1 MLIVP
6 GRPSRNGLTW
16 WVYSSDGARPTSQDF
31 KLTIG
36 PKESASGLPGVG
48 TTFTIHG
55 LGRGAEP
62 AEAKR
67 AYVMATTGLQA
78 DTPYALTHV
87 GSGLTVASRTLPARE
102 SFKPV
107 SMGFGSCYGRVR
119 GKGIDAWNKLNSIF
133 NDPNNPLRFRVL
145 CGDQIYLDL
154 DPADDGVARND
165 KPPLWRRYVEQWQFV
180 PFQQF
185 LISSP
190 TMVMADDHEFWN
202 NYPDRNNLWNRWAE
216 DELGGPVGRE
226 FDRAFSVF
234 QAALNIA
241 PGDLVDD
248 TTEAN
253 RNLVDGMLQDQARTF
268 ELDLGYVTVLVL
280 DVRTRRTSMSYNGD
294 RPELAAPTFPG
305 LPNVRWLVHTVNRLR
320 HADVP
325 CVVILSQPV
334 IELPRASKPWEENLP
349 EYAREF
355 AQLWD
360 AIFAAHC
367 KPLIL
372 SGDIHWSRLYCAT
385 SARNPEREMY
395 EFISSPLS
403 RIKSWVADPKLPD
416 RWEGSVQWES
426 EALKGEGKWH
436 RWEPGIVTDDVNNY
450 ATITFTPTEQRRG
463 TPVKVEATMWPLFE
477 PTLRPIRYK
486 EFLLKPQ

>member
-6 GRPSRNGLTW
+6 GRPSSTGLMW
-16 WVYSSDGARPTSQDF
+16 WIYASDGARPSPQDF

-36 PKESASGLPGVG
+36 PKESASSLPGIG
-48 TTFTIHG
+48 AIFTIHG
-55 LGRGAEP
+55 LGRGGEP

-67 AYVMATTGLQA
+67 SYIVATTGLQA
-78 DTPYALTHV
+78 DTAYALTHV
-87 GSGLTVASRTLPARE
+87 RSNFTVASRTLPARE

-107 SMGFGSCYGRVR
+107 SLGFGSCYGRVR
-119 GKGIDAWNKLNSIF
+119 GKGVDAWTKLNSIF

-154 DPADDGVARND
+154 DPADDGAVKTD
-165 KPPLWRRYVEQWQFV
+165 KPPLWRRYLEQWQFL

-185 LISSP
+185 LVSSP

-202 NYPDRNNLWNRWAE
+202 NYPDRYNLWNWWAE

-241 PGDLVDD
+241 PEHLVDD
-248 TTEAN
+248 ATDAN
-253 RNLVDGMLQDQARTF
+253 KQLVDGMLQDQARTF
-268 ELDLGYVTVLVL
+268 ELDLGYVTVLML
-280 DVRTRRTSMSYNGD
+280 DVRTRRTSMSYNGG
-294 RPELAAPTFPG
+294 RPELAASAFPNM
-305 LPNVRWLVHTVNRLR
+305 PNVRWLANTVNRIR
-320 HADVP
+320 HTDVP
-325 CVVILSQPV
+325 CVVILSQPL
-334 IELPRASKPWEENLP
+334 IEFPRTSNLSEENLP
-349 EYAREF
+349 EYANEF

-360 AIFAAHC
+360 TIFDSNCRA
-367 KPLIL
+367 LVL

-395 EFISSPLS
+395 EFISSPLA
-403 RIKSWVADPKLPD
+403 RIKSWIADPRLPD
-416 RWEGSVQWES
+416 RREGSVQWES
-426 EALKGEGKWH
+426 KTLKGEGKWH

-450 ATITFTPTEQRRG
+450 ATITFTPAEQRRG
-463 TPVKVEATMWPLFE
+463 TPVKVEAIMWPLFQ
-477 PTLRPIRYK
+477 PTLYPIRYK
-486 EFLLKPQ
+486 EFILKPQ